1 MELTNRQIYIISYLL
16 NNPEGMNADHLAS
29 KAGISFRTL
38 QTEIRDIN
46 KSLQDGAAIINVGK
60 HGYAVRNFSEK
71 ARETILAQADDRQTM
86 LMPEQ
91 RVNDILS
98 ALLFEKDYISMEALA
113 GKLFLSKGTVFRTIE
128 NSSVLKKLVTVNRT
142 KGLMVDLP
150 EFQKRQ
156 YLSKV
161 FDRESAE
168 IYAPNVSA
176 KYKGLDGIMRTYMAK
191 LFVSHQYH
199 VSGEALRSFRRY
211 MILSLIRSSLG
222 YTLEQMDHGLAI
234 SSLMN
239 ELMDIIHSVTGMSFS
254 ESEKQDLQAKLNE
267 LPAFLIEIPETRRAW
282 IAEWE
287 PKYRRFIQCVR
298 DTFGLEF
305 SMKEDEK
312 QRFLLHVYKLHQR
325 ADYGHHISN
334 YYKREINR
342 TYVLATQIVLSCF
355 EKAFGFKAHETEVT
369 FIALYVAM
377 AIRFKEK
384 PVPCIIV
391 TSKNPSLVWPMKQWI
406 EEHFPN
412 ETGRVMVV
420 EHYLWLNKE
429 LRSKYVPEQ
438 DEALI
443 LTASASMA
451 LSCPEAVLVK
461 LFALDNEYE
470 LISKRIKEIKKRQR
484 DREFEEYVERYVRFK
499 NVTALEAEEFKDLPE
514 LINGLCSD
522 SVNPGPDKED
532 DFSGSVEGNHSS
544 PDLKPVEPVK
554 MDYGDEALSL
564 SSEIYEFVLD
574 TDSFLVPRVHMRKAH
589 PGDEN
594 SIQIIYLEKPVLYR
608 GTNIRSVVISDYY
621 TETNEMISFYNL
633 ISEILKPGKIDE
645 LRLSL

>member
-1 MELTNRQIYIISYLL
+1 MELSNRQIYIISYLL
-16 NNPEGMNADHLAS
+16 NHPEGMNADHLAA
-29 KAGISFRTL
+29 KAGISLRTL

-46 KSLQDGAAIINVGK
+46 KSLEDGAAIINAGK
-60 HGYAVRNFSEK
+60 HGYAVQNFSEK

-113 GKLFLSKGTVFRTIE
+113 GKLFMSKGTVFRTIE

-142 KGLMVDLP
+142 KGLIVELP

-156 YLSKV
+156 YLTKV

-176 KYKGLDGIMRTYMAK
+176 KYKGLDRIMRSYMAK

-199 VSGEALRSFRRY
+199 VSGESLRSFRRY
-211 MILSLIRSSLG
+211 MILSLIRSSMG
-222 YTLEQMDHGLAI
+222 YTLEEMDHGLDI

-239 ELMDIIHSVTGMSFS
+239 ELMDIIHSVTGMTFTD
-254 ESEKQDLQAKLNE
+254 SEKQDLQAKLNE
-267 LPAFLIEIPETRRAW
+267 LPAFLIEIPETRKAW
-282 IAEWE
+282 ITEWE
-287 PKYRRFIQCVR
+287 PAYQRFRECVR
-298 DTFGLEF
+298 ETFGLEL

-312 QRFLLHVYKLHQR
+312 LRFLLHVYKLHQR
-325 ADYGHHISN
+325 AVYGHHISN

-342 TYVLATQIVLSCF
+342 TYVLATQIVVSCF
-355 EKAFGFKAHETEVT
+355 EKAFGFKVPETEVT

-377 AIRFKEK
+377 AIRFREK
-384 PVPCIIV
+384 PVDCIIV
-391 TSKNPSLVWPMKQWI
+391 TSKNPSLVWPMKQWM

-412 ETGRVMVV
+412 EVGRVTVV

-429 LRSKYVPEQ
+429 LSRKYVPEQ
-438 DEALI
+438 DNALI

-470 LISKRIKEIKKRQR
+470 LISRRLKEIKKRLK
-484 DREFEEYVERYVRFK
+484 DRELEEAIARYVRFK
-499 NVTALEAEEFKDLPE
+499 TVSAEEIDTGMDLPE
-514 LINGLCSD
+514 LIQKAVPETACLCQK
-522 SVNPGPDKED
+522 NNE
-532 DFSGSVEGNHSS
+532 DFSGSET
-544 PDLKPVEPVK
+544 
-554 MDYGDEALSL
+554 
-564 SSEIYEFVLD
+564 SESYEFVLD
-574 TDSFLVPRVHMRKAH
+574 TDSFLLPRVHTRRTD
-589 PGDEN
+589 PQDEN
-594 SIQIIYLEKPVLYR
+594 SIQILYLEKPVLYR
-608 GTNIRSVVISDYY
+608 GTNIRSVVVTDYY
-621 TETNEMISFYNL
+621 TETNEMIDFYNL
-633 ISEILKPGKIDE
+633 ISEILRPGKIDE
-645 LRLSL
+645 LKTGF